1 MFFCKKKNIL
11 SSTVLISSSWMR
23 KQVLGVEGENYCNTC
38 FSQNRNGKDHA
49 SHHFT
54 PHSLTPTHH
63 KRQPCQSGE
72 EGKCA
77 KWKGSTQKY
86 LSVLKYWLPPQMVQE
101 KLRFQGTRI
110 TLPAQNVQCLTRF
123 LCKEMSTAVMPR
135 HIRKTLKCNQ
145 ALPGV
150 WGFSGIN
157 KLCHPVGFR
166 WGKSSII
173 NVCCPLCQK
182 NEMKCCSGVRCP
194 EHKMPEA
201 ASLETKK
208 SQQSTLLKISRPVSF
223 VERAGFL
230 LDPQSSVT
238 KGAVIWTL
246 DNDHSVFNEIQT
258 HMDIF
263 FP

>member
-1 MFFCKKKNIL
+1 MKGLYSKVSLSLKIL
-11 SSTVLISSSWMR
+11 TSSSD
-23 KQVLGVEGENYCNTC
+23 GPGE
-38 FSQNRNGKDHA
+38 A
-49 SHHFT
+49 EV
-54 PHSLTPTHH
+54 P
-63 KRQPCQSGE
+63 
-72 EGKCA
+72 
-77 KWKGSTQKY
+77 
-86 LSVLKYWLPPQMVQE
+86 
-101 KLRFQGTRI
+101 GTRI
-110 TLPAQNVQCLTRF
+110 TLPAQDVQCLTRF
-123 LCKEMSTAVMPR
+123 LCKEMSTAVMLR

-145 ALPGV
+145 SLPGV

-157 KLCHPVGFR
+157 KLSHPVGFR
-166 WGKSSII
+166 LGKSSII
-173 NVCCPLCQK
+173 NVCCPLRQK
-182 NEMKCCSGVRCP
+182 NEMKCCSGVRRP

-208 SQQSTLLKISRPVSF
+208 SQQSPLLNISRPVSF

-263 FP
+263 SFLSTALNAFSVWCLQQ